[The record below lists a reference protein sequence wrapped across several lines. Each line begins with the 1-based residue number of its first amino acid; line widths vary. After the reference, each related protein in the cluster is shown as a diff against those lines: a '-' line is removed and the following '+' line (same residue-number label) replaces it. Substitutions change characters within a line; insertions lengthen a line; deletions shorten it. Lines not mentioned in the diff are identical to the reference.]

1 MKHTFVMLWIYIYIH
16 IWVFPNIGVPQNG
29 WFIMENPVKMDDLGV
44 PLFSE
49 TSIFIYY
56 TVYIIYLYVSCIYRI
71 DDTTI
76 ATSYCMYAYIY
87 IFIGFVILIYPS
99 LPCARE
105 AVFTKNR
112 IFSPYM
118 KLTQS
123 FENDVWKMAFLL
135 GWFFFRCYVGF
146 REGPI
151 ANCVK
156 EWFVVS
162 WWRDMK
168 SVMETK
174 IPTKNVF
181 LVKEHDH
188 VTRIIVCWQF
198 LAQSR
203 CRYDD
208 SMGKD
213 NVGSI

>member
-1 MKHTFVMLWIYIYIH
+1 M
-16 IWVFPNIGVPQNG
+16 
-29 WFIMENPVKMDDLGV
+29 
-44 PLFSE
+44 
-49 TSIFIYY
+49 
-56 TVYIIYLYVSCIYRI
+56 
-71 DDTTI
+71 
-76 ATSYCMYAYIY
+76 
-87 IFIGFVILIYPS
+87 ILIYPS
-99 LPCARE
+99 PPCTLE
-105 AVFTKNR
+105 AVFTENR
-112 IFSPYM
+112 IFLPYL

-123 FENDVWKMAFLL
+123 FENDVWKMTFLL
-135 GWFFFRCYVGF
+135 GWNLFRCYVGF
-146 REGPI
+146 REGTI

-162 WWRDMK
+162 WWRDIK

-208 SMGKD
+208 SMGKGH
-213 NVGSI
+213 NVGSCNQSCMFNMSFFLLFPQEISPPTGKPWCRVKKSDDQNHGLSVS